1 MKLLEQITGKRVQVT
16 CLTEEQ
22 IDVDALMDI
31 AAMEI
36 DELMTIDF
44 DENVIYSCSNFIN
57 LSKRLEKPINR
68 FDFHMIIAQIAH
80 MHKIVKKLHWRTS
93 DVLWNPDYV
102 YMSPTTREVK
112 FIYLPNN
119 DIENNSITDMLERI
133 IYSAIQSNDEDT
145 YLSEFVYYLKR
156 LGAFSSEEIIE
167 FVMEQDSKVTR
178 LLQLKKPITYTKP
191 IRSILKPES
200 EIEEEHGFDV
210 PDFEAIKVA
219 PEEAEE
225 IQLETDAIPD
235 VHFNVQDVMGLA
247 LENESEEPE
256 EIAEV
261 IITEN
266 PEDLVEP
273 EVFEELVVEEPVEE
287 QAEEPVAEEV
297 TEEAVEEVIEEAAEE
312 VIEEVVEE
320 PEVEEPVVEEEV
332 QEEEVQ
338 SAQPRLSFTDLF
350 SEDEDLGEESYF
362 DVDLDSSENIH
373 LEEEFEPLTSEEIEV
388 VEEPSIEEI
397 IKEEPKVEEETEE
410 EMVVEDP
417 VDLTPN
423 AEKETEEFIEEY
435 DDEDE
440 STQEMFLKQEDIE
453 EPELP
458 KGYITR
464 LSNEQK
470 ALIDLPEFI
479 IGKSSFVNGLVV
491 KGNPGVS
498 RKHAMIRVEDGQYY
512 IRDLDSVNG
521 TYINDAFVEPET
533 EVEILNGDSIKLGDE
548 EFTFTI
554 E

>member
-200 EIEEEHGFDV
+200 EIEEEHGLDV
-210 PDFEAIKVA
+210 PDFKAIKVA

-235 VHFNVQDVMGLA
+235 VRFNVQDAMGLA

-266 PEDLVEP
+266 PEDSVEP

-287 QAEEPVAEEV
+287 QAEEPVDVPVSEEV
-297 TEEAVEEVIEEAAEE
+297 TEEAA
-312 VIEEVVEE
+312 EEVVEE
-320 PEVEEPVVEEEV
+320 PEVEEPVV
-332 QEEEVQ
+332 EEEVQ

-362 DVDLDSSENIH
+362 DVDLDSSENIQ
-373 LEEEFEPLTSEEIEV
+373 LEEEFEPLTNEEIEV

-397 IKEEPKVEEETEE
+397 IKEEPKVEETE

>member
-235 VHFNVQDVMGLA
+235 VRFNVQDAMGLA

-266 PEDLVEP
+266 PEDSVEP

-287 QAEEPVAEEV
+287 QAEEPVDVPVSEEV
-297 TEEAVEEVIEEAAEE
+297 TEEAA
-312 VIEEVVEE
+312 EEVVEE
-320 PEVEEPVVEEEV
+320 PEVEEPVV
-332 QEEEVQ
+332 EEEVQ

-362 DVDLDSSENIH
+362 DVDLDSSENIQ
-373 LEEEFEPLTSEEIEV
+373 LEEEFEPLTNEEIEV

-397 IKEEPKVEEETEE
+397 IKEEPKVEETE